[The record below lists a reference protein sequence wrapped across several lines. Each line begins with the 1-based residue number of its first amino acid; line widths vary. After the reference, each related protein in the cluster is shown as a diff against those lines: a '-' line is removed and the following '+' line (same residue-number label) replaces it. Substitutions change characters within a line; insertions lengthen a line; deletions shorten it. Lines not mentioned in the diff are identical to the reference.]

1 MGVLVNSA
9 LLVCCHQGAFN
20 SLAVMDSVV
29 KNAVENERRLLLEA
43 LASITVAPQSLE
55 CILL

>member
-1 MGVLVNSA
+1 MELHT
-9 LLVCCHQGAFN
+9 LVCCHQGAFN

-29 KNAVENERRLLLEA
+29 KNAVENERRLFLEA
-43 LASITVAPQSLE
+43 LTSTTVAPQSLE